1 MNRFRPTP
9 EKSGPPRRSVIG
21 QAVLAVAAGVAAS
34 AVHAG
39 PVETDNPDLK
49 IRFDN
54 TVKYSQAYRLQD
66 RSPGLASCAICL
78 NQNDGD
84 NNFGKGLVSNRVDLL
99 SEFDIAYQNV
109 GLRVSGAAWYDAKYR
124 SSNDNNTV
132 TANHVPRNE
141 FPNATRKLLGKKA
154 ELLDAFV
161 FGKTS
166 FGDTQATFR
175 LGRHTLLWGESLFY
189 GSNGIAGGQAPIDL
203 VKLLSVP
210 NAQFKETAMP
220 TGKLSGQV
228 QVNEDLSLG
237 GYYQYEWRKT
247 RLMPVGGYLSTSDT
261 MGPGAER
268 IIAGNPALPN
278 PPVFAVLPDQEPKG
292 SGQYGLQLRTR
303 VPSIDTDFGFYAT
316 RYHATTPSNIYS
328 TLTGFPPTLHPST
341 FLWTYAEGI
350 RAYGASFAKAIG
362 EVSLSGEASVR
373 HNAPLSSSGQAIL
386 SSIGVNVGLNNN
398 SKPGYAIGETAHAQL
413 SWLASLG
420 PSFISREASFLGE
433 IAWNRITSVTRN
445 ASMLN
450 PNADRSA
457 TALRMV
463 FSPTYRQL
471 FPGVDVSVPVGVSHT
486 RGRSGAVGPGF
497 GVDRGGDMNLGV
509 SAIYLN
515 GWTLAANYTCF
526 YGPEGPTL
534 DAANNAQFKQALRD
548 RDYLSLS
555 LRNTF

>member
-1 MNRFRPTP
+1 MHPSRPTP
-9 EKSGPPRRSVIG
+9 GKSGPPRRSAIAG
-21 QAVLAVAAGVAAS
+21 AVLAVLAGAAAS
-34 AVHAG
+34 TVQAA
-39 PVETDNPDLK
+39 PVETDNPDLR

-54 TVKYSQAYRLQD
+54 TVKYSQAYRL
-66 RSPGLASCAICL
+66 RGASPGLASCAICL

-84 NNFGKGLVSNRVDLL
+84 NNFGKGMVSNRIDLL
-99 SEFDIAYQNV
+99 SEFDVTYQNV
-109 GLRVSGAAWYDAKYR
+109 GLRVSGAAWYDATYR
-124 SSNDNNTV
+124 SSNDNDTI

-141 FPNATRKLLGKKA
+141 FPEVTRKLLGKKA

-161 FGKTS
+161 FGKAS
-166 FGDTQATFR
+166 LGDMQASFR

-189 GSNGIAGGQAPIDL
+189 GANGIAGGQAPIDL

-228 QVNEDLSLG
+228 QVNEDVSVG
-237 GYYQYEWRKT
+237 AYYQYDWRKT
-247 RLMPVGGYLSTSDT
+247 RMMPVGGYLSASDA
-261 MGPGAER
+261 MGDGAER

-278 PPVFAVLPDQEPKG
+278 PPAFAALPEQEPKDD
-292 SGQYGLQLRTR
+292 GQYGLQLRMR
-303 VPSIDTDFGFYAT
+303 APSIDTDFGFYAT
-316 RYHATTPSNIYS
+316 RYHATTPSNIYN
-328 TLTGFPPTLHPST
+328 TLTGFPPAPRPST
-341 FLWTYAEGI
+341 FQWTYAEGI

-362 EVSLSGEASVR
+362 EVSLSGEVSVR
-373 HNAPLSSSGQAIL
+373 RNAPLSSSGQSIL

-445 ASMLN
+445 AGMLN

-471 FPGVDVSVPVGVSHT
+471 FPGVDLSVPVGVSHT
-486 RGRSGAVGPGF
+486 RGRSGALGPGF
-497 GVDRGGDMNLGV
+497 GVHRGGDINLGV

-515 GWTLAANYTCF
+515 GWTLAANYTHF

-534 DAANNAQFKQALRD
+534 DGVNNAQFKQALRD
-548 RDYLSLS
+548 RDYISLS
-555 LRNTF
+555 IRNTF

>member
-1 MNRFRPTP
+1 MHPSRPTP
-9 EKSGPPRRSVIG
+9 GKSGPPRRSAIAG
-21 QAVLAVAAGVAAS
+21 AVLAVLAGAAAS
-34 AVHAG
+34 AVQAA
-39 PVETDNPDLK
+39 PVETDNPDLR

-54 TVKYSQAYRLQD
+54 TIKYSQAYRLRD
-66 RSPGLASCAICL
+66 ASPGLASCAICL

-84 NNFGKGLVSNRVDLL
+84 NNFGKGMVSNRVDLL
-99 SEFDIAYQNV
+99 SEFDVTYQNV

-124 SSNDNNTV
+124 SSNDNDTI

-141 FPNATRKLLGKKA
+141 FPEVTRKLLGKKA

-161 FGKTS
+161 FGKAS
-166 FGDTQATFR
+166 LGDMQASFR

-189 GSNGIAGGQAPIDL
+189 GANGIAGGQAPIDL

-228 QVNEDLSLG
+228 QLNEDLSLG
-237 GYYQYEWRKT
+237 AYYGYDWRKT
-247 RLMPVGGYLSTSDT
+247 RMMPVGGYLSTTDS
-261 MGPGAER
+261 MGEGGER

-278 PPVFAVLPDQEPKG
+278 RPAFAALPEQEPKEG
-292 SGQYGLQLRTR
+292 GQYGLQLRMR
-303 VPSIDTDFGFYAT
+303 APSIDTDFGFYAI
-316 RYHATTPSNIYS
+316 RYHATTPSNIYN
-328 TLTGFPPTLHPST
+328 TLTGFPPAPRPST
-341 FLWTYAEGI
+341 FQWTYAENI

-362 EVSLSGEASVR
+362 EVSLSGEVSVR
-373 HNAPLSSSGQAIL
+373 RNAPLSSSGQSIL

-398 SKPGYAIGETAHAQL
+398 SKPGYALGETAHAQL

-445 ASMLN
+445 AGMLN

-471 FPGVDVSVPVGVSHT
+471 FPG
-486 RGRSGAVGPGF
+486 SGALGPGF
-497 GVDRGGDMNLGV
+497 GVHRGGDINLGV

-515 GWTLAANYTCF
+515 GWTLAANYTHF

-534 DAANNAQFKQALRD
+534 DGANNAQFKQALRD

-555 LRNTF
+555 IRNTF